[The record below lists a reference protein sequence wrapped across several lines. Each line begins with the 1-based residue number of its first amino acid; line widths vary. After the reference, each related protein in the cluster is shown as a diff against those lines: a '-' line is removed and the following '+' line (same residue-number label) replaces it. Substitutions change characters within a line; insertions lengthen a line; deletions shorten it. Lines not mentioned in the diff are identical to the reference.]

1 MRNGFRL
8 ILFTTFLS
16 TVSLYAQHDIPLGE
30 WRLHISFNRIVDVV
44 ATNSYVYA
52 AASNGVIVVDKSDN
66 SYTTLHKG
74 NALSRTG
81 ITALA
86 AGGTQDVLLIAYDD
100 GTFDVIKNNR
110 VSFFDPARNTVIT
123 GSKKINAITVRGE
136 QAFFATDYGVLVFDT
151 ERMQIRETWRD
162 LGPTG
167 NTLSIRGCAFLGDVV
182 FLATADGAMSGELS
196 TNLLDFSNWIR
207 YEEALLPTPMTA
219 IASTE
224 GVIFA
229 GSAEGVYAYRDGAW
243 SKESYLTDQMV
254 VALDAR
260 DGSLLI
266 TTAEDVYRYDGLI
279 AEPIAAVD
287 QLFANDAVMDGNKVW
302 VAGKR
307 SGLIA
312 VSANNM
318 SSIIPNG
325 PSTDSITNLVFVN
338 ERIYATAGGR
348 NDDGQPLGRAGLL
361 NSFMKGEW
369 STEGVA
375 VSDVTDVTFTDERQR
390 VVTSFGGGIVVGN
403 SIYDDSNS
411 TLLSSNPGNNGV
423 YVTSA
428 VDTPEGLYV
437 ANYNAVTPLHLF
449 DGNSWQ
455 SFPGSFTATRY
466 PTKLVIDYQQ
476 NVWAVLDPARG
487 GGLMVHDRTSHESRY
502 LTTQDQ
508 QGELPHNGVYSMALD
523 RDGYVWVGTDAGV
536 AYFFDARSDAIK
548 PLFENRFL
556 LRDDRVTAIAVDGGN
571 RKWMG
576 TQRGVWLF
584 NPSGETS
591 LGHFTSENSP
601 LLSDQIIAIEIDHA
615 SGEVFFATTRG
626 VVSFRS
632 DAVRAG
638 DSFETVKI
646 FPNPVTSGFSGLV
659 GISGLASDAI
669 VKITDV
675 SGKLIC
681 QTQANGGMASWN
693 VRDHSGSR
701 VGTGMY
707 LVFAVRA
714 DGTESVVGK
723 IAVVN

>member
-1 MRNGFRL
+1 MRSGFQL
-8 ILFTTFLS
+8 IFATILFS

-30 WRLHISFNRIVDVV
+30 WRLHLSFNRIADVV
-44 ATNSYVYA
+44 ATNSHVYA
-52 AASNGVIVVDKSDN
+52 AAANGVIILDKSDN

-86 AGGTQDVLLIAYDD
+86 AGENQNLLLIAYDD
-100 GTFDVIKNNR
+100 GTFDVIKNNH
-110 VSFFDPARNTVIT
+110 VSFFDPARNTVIA

-136 QAFFATDYGVLVFDT
+136 QAFFATDYGVLVFDM

-167 NTLSIRGCAFLGDVV
+167 NTLSIRDCAFLDNVV
-182 FLATADGAMSGELS
+182 FLATADGVMSGNLS
-196 TNLLDFSNWIR
+196 ENLLDFSNWIR
-207 YEEALLPTPMTA
+207 YEEALLPAPLTA
-219 IASTE
+219 IVSTDGAVFAGSTE
-224 GVIFA
+224 GV
-229 GSAEGVYAYRDGAW
+229 YAFREETW
-243 SKESYLTDQMV
+243 SKESYLTDQNV
-254 VALDAR
+254 IALDAR
-260 DGSLLI
+260 EGSLLI
-266 TTAEDVYRYDGLI
+266 TTPGDVYRYDGLTVS
-279 AEPIAAVD
+279 PIVIGAPV
-287 QLFANDAVMDGNKVW
+287 FANDAIMDGSTIW

-312 VSANNM
+312 VSANNV

-325 PSTDSITNLVFVN
+325 PSTDSINNLVFIN
-338 ERIYATAGGR
+338 DRIYATSGGR
-348 NDDGQPLGRAGLL
+348 SNDGQPLGRPGVLD
-361 NSFMKGEW
+361 SFLKGEW
-369 STEGVA
+369 STEEMA
-375 VSDVTDVTFTDERQR
+375 LSDVTDVTFTDDGQR
-390 VVTSFGGGIVVGN
+390 VVSSFGGGILVG
-403 SIYDDSNS
+403 SSTYDDSNS
-411 TLLSSNPGNNGV
+411 TLLSSDPGNNGV
-423 YVTSA
+423 YVTSV

-437 ANYNAVTPLHLF
+437 ANYNAVSPLHLF

-466 PTKLVIDYQQ
+466 PTKLIIDYQQ
-476 NVWAVLDPARG
+476 NVWAVLDPSRG
-487 GGLMVHDRTSHESRY
+487 GGLMVHDRTNHESRY

-508 QGELPHNGVYSMALD
+508 QGELPHNGVYALTLD

-556 LRDDRVTAIAVDGGN
+556 LRDERVTAIAVDGGN
-571 RKWMG
+571 RKWIG

-584 NPSGETS
+584 NPTGETS
-591 LGHFTSENSP
+591 LGRFTTENSP
-601 LLSDQIIAIEIDHA
+601 LLSDQIVAIEIDHT
-615 SGEVFFATTRG
+615 SGEVFFATARG

-632 DAVRAG
+632 DAVKAD
-638 DSFETVKI
+638 DSFTAVKI
-646 FPNPVTSGFSGLV
+646 FPNPVLSDFSGLV

-675 SGKLIC
+675 SGRLIC

-701 VGTGMY
+701 VKTGMY
-707 LVFAVRA
+707 LVFAVNA
-714 DGTESVVGK
+714 DGTESVIGK